1 MKLQNLCDCIY
12 NICCEM
18 NATFFQHLHKLLSEN
33 LSQYPTGYHS
43 HPDLLTSL
51 LFSLPSLPL
60 FQKKLNLSVRTL
72 FLSNPSQKFG
82 ELDSPLKCMLIQKCK
97 EMRKK
102 TFEKQTSRY
111 FIYAQQLMADLIG
124 IFIANSKKKK
134 KNVSKISGL
143 RLYLFFEYLYIRKGS
158 YKQIKLAKT

>member
-33 LSQYPTGYHS
+33 LSQYHPGYQS
-43 HPDLLTSL
+43 HPEILTSL
-51 LFSLPSLPL
+51 LFSQPSIPL
-60 FQKKLNLSVRTL
+60 LQKNLNLSVRTL
-72 FLSNPSQKFG
+72 FLSNPSQNFG
-82 ELDSPLKCMLIQKCK
+82 ELDSPLKCK
-97 EMRKK
+97 EIRKK

-111 FIYAQQLMADLIG
+111 FVYGQQLMADLIG
-124 IFIANSKKKK
+124 IFNANSKKK

-143 RLYLFFEYLYIRKGS
+143 RLYLL
-158 YKQIKLAKT
+158 